1 MLAVS
6 PSRIHAQSAQQPI
19 SAAHLVSAEQP
30 TSPDLQQTSPDLQQ
44 TSPDLQQTSLGTQQ
58 TSPDTQPAQPSAP
71 PPDPRI
77 QTAAH
82 SSSQPPVADGPNL
95 PFEPEPR
102 QPSLTV
108 TGPLGSVSP
117 RRLQN
122 GITTPIATA
131 QPLKL
136 SLNDAVQL
144 GLQHNLT
151 LAIDTQS
158 ARQVSGLQLDAFNA
172 LIPTLSASGYS
183 STKEVNLAAM
193 GFNPSV
199 VAPLLPAGTTFSTI
213 VKYDVTNAQLNL
225 NQQLF
230 NLPAYEIY
238 RAAKV
243 QARIVDLQTLS
254 DRGAVVQ
261 SVAGQ
266 YLRVLADQAS
276 IRNGESQLLTD
287 RELERQALA
296 RKDAGTGTNLDLLRT
311 TVDRQQR
318 EQELAQDRNTYG
330 KDKIQLNRAMGIAA
344 DQQLDLIDP
353 VPYHELAALP
363 LETAKQVAYTR
374 RKDLLG
380 LQAQLESAR
389 LQRKAITYEYLPAAT
404 LGGYYGVIGQT
415 FGGYHGNFV
424 AQGGINLPIFEEA
437 RFKGDRQV
445 ADAQL
450 SRLRSQLTSLHADI
464 EQQIRSSMLDVQT
477 ANDLVKFATSN
488 VDLASQEVTDALL
501 RYRSGIDDTLPVVQ
515 AQSTLAGA
523 QSQLVQALF
532 QFNTAKL
539 QLARNTGVLE
549 SQYDSYLNE

>member
-1 MLAVS
+1 MGFAVVLATLPGMLAQAPLPAQTQNSAPTQGVTGVQASPAVS
-6 PSRIHAQSAQQPI
+6 P
-19 SAAHLVSAEQP
+19 
-30 TSPDLQQTSPDLQQ
+30 TPDV
-44 TSPDLQQTSLGTQQ
+44 
-58 TSPDTQPAQPSAP
+58 QPAQPVQGPSE
-71 PPDPRI
+71 PRI
-77 QTAAH
+77 ETAVQP
-82 SSSQPPVADGPNL
+82 SPQPPVADGANL
-95 PFEPEPR
+95 PFAPEPR
-102 QPSLTV
+102 QPSLAV
-108 TGPLGSVSP
+108 TGPLGAVPP
-117 RRLQN
+117 RRLDH
-122 GITTPIATA
+122 GVTTPAATA
-131 QPLKL
+131 QPLRL
-136 SLNDAVQL
+136 SLDDAVQL
-144 GLQHNLT
+144 GLEHNLT
-151 LAIDTQS
+151 LAVDAQS
-158 ARQVSGLQLDAFNA
+158 ARQVSGLRLDAFNA
-172 LIPTLSASGYS
+172 LIPSLSASGYT

-193 GFNPSV
+193 GFNPAV
-199 VAPLLPAGTTFSTI
+199 IKPLLPPGTNFSTI
-213 VKYDVTNAQLNL
+213 VKYDVTSAQMNL

-238 RAAKV
+238 KAAKI
-243 QARIVDLQTLS
+243 QTRIADLQTLS
-254 DRGAVVQ
+254 DRGAIVQ
-261 SVAGQ
+261 NIASQ
-266 YLRVLADQAS
+266 YLRVLADEAG

-287 RELERQALA
+287 RELERQAQA

-318 EQELAQDRNTYG
+318 EQELAQDRNTDA
-330 KDKIQLNRAMGIAA
+330 KDKIQLNRTMGLAA

-363 LETAKQVAYTR
+363 LETAKEVAYKR

-380 LQAQLESAR
+380 LQAQYESAR
-389 LQRKAITYEYLPAAT
+389 LQRKAIAYEYLPAAT
-404 LGGYYGVIGQT
+404 VSGYYGVIGQT
-415 FGGYHGNFV
+415 FGAYHGNFV

-437 RFKGDRQV
+437 RFRGDRQI

-450 SRLRSQLTSLHADI
+450 SRLRNQLASVHADI
-464 EQQIRSSMLDVQT
+464 DQQIRSSMLDVQT

-488 VDLASQEVTDALL
+488 VNLASQELTDALL